1 MSHFLKKLNLV
12 LLCLFAYF
20 LTADTV
26 FAETAGEK
34 VQPDNLFPRV
44 KIITNVGDII
54 VELDRNRA
62 PITVNNFLTYVV
74 TGRYDGTIFHRV
86 VAEFV
91 VQGGGYDIL
100 YNPKSQEKP
109 IFNESGNG
117 LKNEIYTIAMARE
130 DDPHSATSQF
140 YFNLSDNTNLDPGS
154 TWGYTVFGVVMEGE
168 SVVDT
173 IGRAQT
179 HRNEK
184 LGWDEVP
191 VKQFVVKKVEVL
203 PE

>member
-1 MSHFLKKLNLV
+1 MSWFSRSRFVFLISFFSYCLSASHV
-12 LLCLFAYF
+12 L
-20 LTADTV
+20 
-26 FAETAGEK
+26 AESAGEK
-34 VQPDNLFPRV
+34 VQPDNLFPKV
-44 KIITNVGDII
+44 KLTTNVGDIV

-86 VAEFV
+86 VTEFV

-100 YNPKSQEKP
+100 YNPKDQEKP

-117 LKNEIYTIAMARE
+117 LKNEMYSIAMARE
-130 DDPHSATSQF
+130 DDPHSATNQF
-140 YFNLSDNTNLDPGS
+140 YFNLADNTNLDPGS
-154 TWGYTVFGVVMEGE
+154 TWGYAVFGVVMEGE
-168 SVVDT
+168 SVIDT
-173 IGRAQT
+173 IGRAKT

-191 VKQFVVKKVEVL
+191 VRQFVVKKVEVL